1 MQKFYWLL
9 ALPLILAASIDSA
22 HASSIRDNAGLFDP
36 DVVRQAEAALN
47 RIERDS
53 KITTTIETIDSL
65 QGEPIRDVT
74 VRHAERSGTEGIYIL
89 IPKQEHKFEILV
101 SRPFLRALT
110 RARRDAI
117 REAFINGFERR
128 DFDGGLRQG
137 VQMIEREVAQ
147 AKAENGG
154 VLRQVGPA
162 PGVPVRGRPAH
173 QGSFGLGSLL
183 LIGLLILAV
192 LFGIRLLGSLFG
204 GGYRAGYP
212 GPGPRPMGG
221 PGYGGPGSGGG
232 GGFWSS
238 MFGGIGGALA
248 GNWLYDQFSGRHHGG
263 YVDNTT
269 SGPSDEG
276 GQIAESGG
284 NDWSGGGD
292 SGGDWGG
299 GDSGGGGGWGGGGD
313 GGGDWGGGG
322 DGGAGGD
329 W

>member
-1 MQKFYWLL
+1 MRKSYWLL
-9 ALPLILAASIDSA
+9 ALPLVLAASIGTA
-22 HASSIRDNAGLFDP
+22 RASSIRDNAGLFDP
-36 DVVRQAEAALN
+36 DAVRQAEAKLD
-47 RIERDS
+47 RVERDS
-53 KITTTIETIDSL
+53 HVTTTIETIDSL
-65 QGEPIRDVT
+65 QGEPIHDVII
-74 VRHAERSGTEGIYIL
+74 RNAERSGTEGIYIL
-89 IPKQEHKFEILV
+89 IPKQEHKIDIIV

-110 RARRDAI
+110 GARRDAI
-117 REAFINGFERR
+117 REAFIKGFERR

-147 AKAENGG
+147 AKAEGGG

-162 PGVPVRGRPAH
+162 RGVPVRGRPAH

-183 LIGLLILAV
+183 GIGLLIVAV
-192 LFGIRLLGSLFG
+192 LFGIRLLGRLFG

-212 GPGPRPMGG
+212 GPGQRPMGG
-221 PGYGGPGSGGG
+221 PAYGPGGGPGGGG

-238 MFGGIGGALA
+238 VFGGLGGAMA

-263 YVDNTT
+263 GSVDDASVG
-269 SGPSDEG
+269 SGDSAQPADTGAS
-276 GQIAESGG
+276 
-284 NDWSGGGD
+284 DWSGGGE
-292 SGGDWGG
+292 SVGDWGG
-299 GDSGGGGGWGGGGD
+299 GDSGGVGDWGG